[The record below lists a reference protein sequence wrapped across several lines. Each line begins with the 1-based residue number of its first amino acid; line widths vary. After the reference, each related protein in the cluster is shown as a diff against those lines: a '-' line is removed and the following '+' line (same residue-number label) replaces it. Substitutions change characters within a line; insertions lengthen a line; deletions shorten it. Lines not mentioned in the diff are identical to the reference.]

1 MRLKAEDTQVVIE
14 GVSNEQISRKC
25 ELGFKAKLDLP
36 TSIQVY
42 GSTTKRT
49 TRPDAWDPIS
59 DAAVSDMQVALA
71 QGP

>member
-36 TSIQVY
+36 TSIQVVRQY
-42 GSTTKRT
+42 TRKRT
-49 TRPDAWDPIS
+49 TRRDARDPIS
-59 DAAVSDMQVALA
+59 DTAD
-71 QGP
+71 